1 MSNSPA
7 NRFYKPMKN
16 TLIFLLVA
24 CGLPACDSAPADKA
38 NPPAAV
44 QPPLADAIKQPMDQ
58 ARDAEKQIFESADRQ
73 KQQADQM

>member
-1 MSNSPA
+1 
-7 NRFYKPMKN
+7 MKN

-24 CGLPACDSAPADKA
+24 CGLPACDSAPTDKA
-38 NPPAAV
+38 NPPAAL
-44 QPPLADAIKQPMDQ
+44 QQPLADAIKQPMDQ